1 MATVAEPITRKT
13 EMYRL
18 VKAGR
23 LGNYPRMWD
32 TVAEV
37 ENDKNVGLVSIR
49 SLERSSPV
57 KLYHIPA
64 ADLRRV
70 VADLPAIHIKAGLTF
85 LEAPPD
91 HLRTVQGEWDG
102 HNLFYSFRPE
112 PMRTALEKDGKQ
124 VSGLTARLILKQ
136 HLDPIDVE
144 WLDELTEQYP
154 DHVIEFSGFRVRC
167 GTLQRRMIVWEV
179 RAY

>member
-1 MATVAEPITRKT
+1 
-13 EMYRL
+13 MYRL

-32 TVAEV
+32 TVDAV
-37 ENDKNVGLVSIR
+37 EAAQNVGLVSIR

-57 KLYHIPA
+57 KLYHVPA
-64 ADLRRV
+64 GDLRRV
-70 VADLPAIHIKAGLTF
+70 VGELPEIHLRAGLTF

-91 HLRTVQGEWDG
+91 HLRTIQGEWDG
-102 HNLFYSFRPE
+102 HSLFYSCRPE

-124 VSGLTARLILKQ
+124 VYGLTARMLLKQ

-144 WLDELTEQYP
+144 WLDELTATYP
-154 DHVIEFSGFRVRC
+154 EHVIEFSGFRVRC
-167 GTLQRRMIVWEV
+167 GTLNRRMIIWEV